1 MTITSFNR
9 GNLPQIRADIAAALK
24 GVAET
29 HGIQLGFGKITFHD
43 TNFRATVTGDVMPNT
58 TPGTDADVDLS
69 SVIHGNVLPENLRGR
84 QFRAGSTLFTLSGVN
99 SRRHKY
105 PFTGT
110 GPQGGQYKFTLAQ
123 VQNGLI

>member
-1 MTITSFNR
+1 MTITAFNR
-9 GNLPQIRADIAAALK
+9 GNLPQIRADIDAALK
-24 GVAET
+24 GIAVT
-29 HGIQLGFGKITFHD
+29 HGIQLSFGKITFHE

-58 TPGTDADVDLS
+58 TPSTNVDVDLS
-69 SVIHGNVLPENLRGR
+69 SVIHGNVLPEHLRGR
-84 QFRAGSTLFTLSGVN
+84 QFRAGGTLYTLSGVK

-105 PFTGT
+105 PFSGT